1 MSDTDDRNIPAPN
14 HRIDINERRSQPRPP
29 QGIFKPEPPPP
40 PPAPPYGLVVTQSHL
55 TVAQFAQLSEALNK
69 IEKLAEKLE
78 QKR

>member
-1 MSDTDDRNIPAPN
+1 MSDADDRNIPAPK
-14 HRIDINERRSQPRPP
+14 HGTHWSQPRPP
-29 QGIFKPEPPPP
+29 KGAFKPEPPPP
-40 PPAPPYGLVVTQSHL
+40 PPASPYGLVVTQSHL